1 MHVVDGTNMRFG
13 RVASQVA
20 KKLIKGEEVS
30 IINAEKFIIVGSPD
44 QIIERYLTKRR
55 LRHKGTPEKSPKWSN
70 VPHLLV
76 KRMVRG
82 MLPKKTSRGKDALRK
97 LKVYTGNPK
106 NMEQNLKLENAAFDG
121 MTKHITVYDLC
132 RMLGYSG

>member
-1 MHVVDGTNMRFG
+1 
-13 RVASQVA
+13 
-20 KKLIKGEEVS
+20 
-30 IINAEKFIIVGSPD
+30 
-44 QIIERYLTKRR
+44 
-55 LRHKGTPEKSPKWSN
+55 
-70 VPHLLV
+70 
-76 KRMVRG
+76 

>member
-55 LRHKGTPEKSPKWSN
+55 LRHKGTPEKSPKW
-70 VPHLLV
+70 
-76 KRMVRG
+76 
-82 MLPKKTSRGKDALRK
+82 
-97 LKVYTGNPK
+97 
-106 NMEQNLKLENAAFDG
+106 
-121 MTKHITVYDLC
+121 
-132 RMLGYSG
+132 